1 MSVLICIS
9 LGAIDPI
16 YVTNHLLDT
25 LLHAHSDVLVSPF
38 LSLMLVSSSEEYLK
52 YIPLL
57 ALLLLATLFGIKRKL
72 ISVNDTV
79 D

>member
-16 YVTNHLLDT
+16 CVRDHLLDT
-25 LLHAHSDVLVSPF
+25 LLHVHSDVLVFPF
-38 LSLMLVSSSEEYLK
+38 LSLMLGSSSEEYLK

-57 ALLLLATLFGIKRKL
+57 ALLLLAGLLENEDQLMFIM
-72 ISVNDTV
+72 D
-79 D
+79 